1 MPTIPGFRTALLKEG
16 AFVRGLEGLAAWP
29 RVPVVLQPSG
39 VVELDAVLGGGF
51 PRGSLVELCGPA
63 SSGRTSLS
71 LALLAEATQREE
83 ACAFV
88 DVSDSLD
95 PASLAAAGVDIRR
108 LLWIR
113 CGGDEGN
120 DSSQRARSTPAIF
133 SPSKKNEVEGSVI
146 LPSAPGREKPTT
158 GSLWQHPRDQMRGIE
173 TAIPSLVSGSENEKN
188 GTCLQKTAGPQSN
201 EASAAKAER
210 WESLN
215 GRAEAR
221 PYKATEIRRARQRI
235 HGPAVQGRL
244 PAFAP
249 SSETEID
256 VGARCAGEQAE
267 PDRQRPR
274 RGEDVRRRRFRRR
287 LIQGTDQP
295 AAARGTALRT
305 KPWKRLEQALK
316 ATDLLLHAGGWGV
329 VVFDLGSISWVDARR
344 IPLSTWFRF
353 QRILENTPTILLL
366 LGEEPCAKS
375 CASLVLR
382 CQREQEKWSA
392 VVSANGKSGA
402 GSTFTLNTSNEAWS
416 PPEDSPGC
424 NGSGLY
430 LINQSFER
438 QHGQNQSPSETRSGS
453 LTRLGIATFE
463 GFEIQGKV
471 MRSRR
476 QLQPANSAR
485 WQTRTLWSGNF

>member
-1 MPTIPGFRTALLKEG
+1 MSTTSTFRALIPKDGDFA
-16 AFVRGLEGLAAWP
+16 RGQEGLVTS

-39 VVELDAVLGGGF
+39 VAELDAVLGGGF

-120 DSSQRARSTPAIF
+120 DPSHRARPA
-133 SPSKKNEVEGSVI
+133 SAASLPKEKAAEGSAL
-146 LPSAPGREKPTT
+146 LPSAQAHEKPAT
-158 GSLWQHPRDQMRGIE
+158 GFLWQHPRDQMRGIE
-173 TAIPSLVSGSENEKN
+173 TSIPSLVKQAAEQVLVAQALLPVRSLQSSLRTQRYQSPAKPHRQEWLCYSTSETGKN
-188 GTCLQKTAGPQSN
+188 GNGAQKQYPIPVPSP
-201 EASAAKAER
+201 EIHIV
-210 WESLN
+210 
-215 GRAEAR
+215 
-221 PYKATEIRRARQRI
+221 AT
-235 HGPAVQGRL
+235 
-244 PAFAP
+244 
-249 SSETEID
+249 
-256 VGARCAGEQAE
+256 CAGEQAE

-274 RGEDVRRRRFRRR
+274 RGENLRRRCFPQKQNQN
-287 LIQGTDQP
+287 IDPPP
-295 AAARGTALRT
+295 AAGGTARRT

-316 ATDLLLHAGGWGV
+316 ATDLLLHSGGWGV

-353 QRILENTPTILLL
+353 QRIVENTPTILLL

-382 CQREQEKWSA
+382 CQMEQEKWSSVA
-392 VVSANGKSGA
+392 PANG
-402 GSTFTLNTSNEAWS
+402 AWNS
-416 PPEDSPGC
+416 PKLC
-424 NGSGLY
+424 
-430 LINQSFER
+430 
-438 QHGQNQSPSETRSGS
+438 
-453 LTRLGIATFE
+453 IATFE

-471 MRSRR
+471 VRSRR
-476 QLQPANSAR
+476 QLQPSNSAR
-485 WQTRTLWSGNF
+485 WQTRTPGSGSF

>member
-1 MPTIPGFRTALLKEG
+1 MPA
-16 AFVRGLEGLAAWP
+16 
-29 RVPVVLQPSG
+29 VLQPSG
-39 VVELDAVLGGGF
+39 VAELDAVLGGGF

-120 DSSQRARSTPAIF
+120 VSSQRTRSTPATF
-133 SPSKKNEVEGSVI
+133 LQKDNDKDKNKDASVLRPSEQ
-146 LPSAPGREKPTT
+146 AREKQAT

-173 TAIPSLVSGSENEKN
+173 TSIPPPMEQAAEQVLVAQPLFTPSPCEGLPVRGLQSSLGQRYQRPTKPHSQPLAGARDKDWLCYSTSEAEKN
-188 GTCLQKTAGPQSN
+188 EIETQKQYSVAVR
-201 EASAAKAER
+201 SA
-210 WESLN
+210 
-215 GRAEAR
+215 
-221 PYKATEIRRARQRI
+221 
-235 HGPAVQGRL
+235 
-244 PAFAP
+244 
-249 SSETEID
+249 EID
-256 VGARCAGEQAE
+256 VTARCAGEQAE
-267 PDRQRPR
+267 PDRQHPR
-274 RGEDVRRRRFRRR
+274 RGENVLRRRFPRR
-287 LIQGTDQP
+287 QTQNADQP
-295 AAARGTALRT
+295 IATGGTAFRT

-316 ATDLLLHAGGWGV
+316 ATDLLLHSGGWGV
-329 VVFDLGSISWVDARR
+329 VVFDLGNISWVDARR

-353 QRILENTPTILLL
+353 QRIVENTPTILLL

-382 CQREQEKWSA
+382 CQREQEKWSSVA
-392 VVSANGKSGA
+392 PVRPK
-402 GSTFTLNTSNEAWS
+402 AWG
-416 PPEDSPGC
+416 PP
-424 NGSGLY
+424 
-430 LINQSFER
+430 
-438 QHGQNQSPSETRSGS
+438 RSD
-453 LTRLGIATFE
+453 IATFE

-471 MRSRR
+471 VRSRW

-485 WQTRTLWSGNF
+485 WQTHTLCSGSF